1 MQQEWNIGTI
11 LTWTTGYFHD
21 RGIPA
26 ARLDAEV
33 LLAHVLGVDRVYIYT
48 HYDRPLDQ
56 TERERYRNLIKRR
69 VGHEPVAYITGSR
82 EFMSLAF
89 EVNSQVLIPRPE
101 TELLVE
107 TVLGLS
113 QPPAHPT
120 RICDVGTGCG
130 AVAVSLAYYM
140 PQAVI
145 TATDLSE
152 AALVTARGNA
162 GKHGV
167 HVEFYHGD
175 LLEPIPS
182 EYCFHFIV
190 ANLPYISPQEYQSL
204 PPDVLC
210 FEPKSALL
218 ASGDGLDLYRRLLPQ
233 AMSRLLTGGFLL
245 MEIGLA
251 QGDAAIKMAA
261 DYGEAQLIVD
271 LAGRDRLIQVKKGS
285 GS

>member
-11 LTWTTGYFHD
+11 LTWTTGYFQD

-33 LLAHVLGVDRVYIYT
+33 LLAHVLGVDRVYLYT
-48 HYDRPLDQ
+48 HYDRPMDQ
-56 TERERYRNLIKRR
+56 NERERYRNLIKRR
-69 VGHEPVAYITGSR
+69 VKHEPVAYITGSR
-82 EFMSLAF
+82 EFMSLDF
-89 EVNSQVLIPRPE
+89 EVNPQVLIPRPE

-113 QPPAHPT
+113 EPAQST
-120 RICDVGTGCG
+120 QICDVGTGCG
-130 AVAVSLAYYM
+130 AVAVSLGYYM

-152 AALVTARGNA
+152 AALMTARENA
-162 GKHGV
+162 GKHNIQI
-167 HVEFYHGD
+167 EFYHGD
-175 LLEPIPS
+175 LLESIPADR
-182 EYCFHFIV
+182 CFHFIV
-190 ANLPYISPQEYQSL
+190 ANLPYISPQEYQCL
-204 PPDVLC
+204 PRDVQC

-233 AMSRLLTGGFLL
+233 AMSRLQVGGFLL

-251 QGDAAIKMAA
+251 QGDAALAMAA

-285 GS
+285 G